1 MKSLQLYGRMIR
13 YLSPYL
19 PLIVLSITLSFLV
32 VTFEGMSLWF
42 GASLVQ
48 TLFNPVQDSIVRP
61 EFSLAHLN
69 DFLKYYTRMVIR
81 RSDPLESLRLVCFFM
96 AATFLLKNVL
106 IYCKSLVMAVLNLN
120 VVKDLRNQL
129 YAHVLRLPVSYYD
142 RTKSGNIM
150 SIIMN
155 DAASIN
161 ASMTTT
167 FDRLFIEP
175 MRVVFWI
182 SMLLIINVRLTLA
195 IFIIFPIIGTVI
207 AFIGKAVRRRSKK
220 MYEYMAGIVSILH
233 ETIGG
238 IRAVKMFN
246 MHESEAGKF
255 REENHRFI
263 HHSFRSTSIGAIS
276 SPFTEVMG
284 VVVVIILLWY
294 GGQQVLG
301 NRGFGAE
308 DFVRFLIFLF
318 STFTPLKA
326 ITAIN
331 NTLQNGFAAAER
343 VFSILDA
350 PIEPL
355 AEHSGKSIL
364 NFSGTIDF
372 RNVNFTY
379 PGTEEAVLTDLS
391 FSVRKGSIVALVGS
405 SGAGKSTILDLLP
418 RFYDVSSGTIA
429 IDGKDIQEIDL
440 AELRS
445 LFGIVAQETVLFN
458 ETVFNNIAYSRPE
471 ATAEQ
476 ITEAAQAANALEFIE
491 KLPNCFETVIGE
503 RGVTLSGGQRQR
515 LSIARALL
523 RNPPVLI
530 LDEATSALDTE
541 SERLVQ
547 SAINNLMANRTAI
560 VVAHRLSTIS
570 HADTILVLES
580 GKIVEQ
586 GPHTELINLG
596 KRYKYFYDLQFA
608 AARASFGDLS
618 TGS

>member
-1 MKSLQLYGRMIR
+1 MKSFQLYQRMIR
-13 YLSPYL
+13 YLAPYWL
-19 PLIVLSITLSFLV
+19 WIALSVLLSFLV
-32 VTFEGMSLWF
+32 VSFEGMSLWF

-48 TLFNPVQDSIVRP
+48 TLFDPVKNTLTRP

-69 DFLKYYTRMVIR
+69 GILKYYTWLVIR
-81 RSDPLESLRLVCFFM
+81 RSDPLDSLKLVCLFM
-96 AATFLLKNVL
+96 AVTFLLKNVL

-129 YAHVLRLPVSYYD
+129 YNHAMKLPVTYYD
-142 RTKSGNIM
+142 RNKSGNLL

-155 DAASIN
+155 DASSIN

-175 MRVVFWI
+175 MRIVFWI

-195 IFIIFPIIGTVI
+195 IFLIFPVIGTVI
-207 AFIGKAVRRRSKK
+207 TFIGKAVRRRSKRT
-220 MYEYMAGIVSILH
+220 YEFMAGLVSILH
-233 ETIGG
+233 ETISG

-246 MHESEAGKF
+246 MHESETVRF
-255 REENHRFI
+255 REENRRFI

-276 SPFTEVMG
+276 SPFTEIMG

-294 GGQQVLG
+294 GGKQVL
-301 NRGFGAE
+301 NTRGFGAE

-326 ITAIN
+326 LTTIN

-343 VFSILDA
+343 VFGILDA
-350 PIEPL
+350 PQEQLSVPSGERTPPFNRSIE
-355 AEHSGKSIL
+355 
-364 NFSGTIDF
+364 FSG
-372 RNVNFTY
+372 VCFTY
-379 PGTEEAVLTDLS
+379 PGTGEPVLADLS
-391 FSVRKGSIVALVGS
+391 FTVNKGSIIALVGS
-405 SGAGKSTILDLLP
+405 SGAGKSTVLDLLP
-418 RFYDVSSGTIA
+418 RFYDVTAGSIA
-429 IDGKDIQEIDL
+429 IDGADIRTMDL
-440 AELRS
+440 AGLRQ

-471 ATAEQ
+471 A
-476 ITEAAQAANALEFIE
+476 AADQVTDAAKAANALEFIE
-491 KLPNCFETVIGE
+491 RLPKGFDTVIGE
-503 RGVTLSGGQRQR
+503 RGVMLSGGQRQR

-523 RNPPVLI
+523 RNPPILI

-547 SAINNLMANRTAI
+547 SAINNLIANRTAI

-570 HADTILVLES
+570 HADMILVLEA
-580 GKIVEQ
+580 GKVVEQ
-586 GPHTELINLG
+586 GPHRDLLALG

-608 AARASFGDLS
+608 ASRPSV
-618 TGS
+618 